1 MKKISQTEIEKWLEL
16 YKSEY
21 RLVKNAYYANGLLT
35 ADIIPVNYIFTT
47 DDLNY
52 LTATQIHLY
61 LSQLT
66 YVLIANC
73 LNDSEYK
80 VVSKYLTFEDFISKM
95 YAGQLFFVDIN
106 QKMKKVIYKN
116 NEPITSELKI
126 IYSRKVGKSIF
137 FEMSFDIAKGS
148 CIGTI
153 LTSMKP
159 EKYETR

>member
-1 MKKISQTEIEKWLEL
+1 MKKISQTEIEECLGL
-16 YKSEY
+16 YKPEY

-35 ADIIPVNYIFTT
+35 ADIIPVSYTFTA
-47 DDLNY
+47 DDLDY
-52 LTATQIHLY
+52 LTATQIHLH

-66 YVLIANC
+66 YILIANC
-73 LNDSEYK
+73 LKDPEYK
-80 VVSKYLTFEDFISKM
+80 VVSMHITFEDFISKM
-95 YAGQLFFVDIN
+95 YAGRLFFVDIN

-126 IYSRKVGKSIF
+126 IYSRKVNQSIF

-148 CIGTI
+148 CIGKI

-159 EKYETR
+159 DKYENK